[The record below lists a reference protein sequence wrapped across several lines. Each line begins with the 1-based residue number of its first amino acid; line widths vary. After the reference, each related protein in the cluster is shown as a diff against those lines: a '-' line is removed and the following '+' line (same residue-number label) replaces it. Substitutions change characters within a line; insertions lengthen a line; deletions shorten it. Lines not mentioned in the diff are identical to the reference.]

1 MKVFLDSNIFI
12 EHFKGNRKATSLL
25 ERVIGEELYI
35 NEVVYSEVAYIF
47 IRTFSGKSYPD
58 LKKNRELV
66 SAAGKKFVELI
77 YPILKLANFLEIN
90 SEVVIISNNFI
101 QKYGLL
107 PNDALILA
115 TCKHYELDALAS
127 LDTDYEEACRNEGI
141 TLISDVENLR

>member
-1 MKVFLDSNIFI
+1 MKIFLDSNIFI
-12 EHFKGNRKATSLL
+12 EHFKGNKNASSLL

-47 IRTFSGKSYPD
+47 IRTFSEKSYPD

-77 YPILKLANFLEIN
+77 YPALKLANFLEIN
-90 SEVVIISNNFI
+90 REVVSISNNFI